1 MTERE
6 KSRGTLEPIR
16 KRTRINKDSISFS
29 ILKKF
34 ILIIIRKAS
43 QNTLEWRYITI
54 YIPRKS
60 RHCRLS
66 RTSWRRSRGRC
77 SPLYVRIIRPTN
89 KREPIYILSQ
99 QSQSI

>member
-43 QNTLEWRYITI
+43 QNTLE
-54 YIPRKS
+54 
-60 RHCRLS
+60 
-66 RTSWRRSRGRC
+66 
-77 SPLYVRIIRPTN
+77 
-89 KREPIYILSQ
+89 
-99 QSQSI
+99 